1 MPQST
6 TWLDRLRVERV
17 VWTLDQRLYDLPRA
31 SRIAIRREVRQNLLS
46 ATSDIGATA
55 ALRQLGSTT
64 ELASEYL
71 TAEYGDGPRHSPIAA
86 CVFLAGFPL
95 LLIAVL
101 GEAARGFG
109 DGITAAHPHA
119 TGTFVWDGVS
129 LLQTKVTYTF
139 LNGHGTYIGGAMAPL
154 AWALL
159 ILGTVLAGRLW
170 RIVPTLRRRQA
181 MRAAS

>member
-1 MPQST
+1 MPQPT
-6 TWLDRLRVERV
+6 TWLDRLRLERV

-46 ATSDIGATA
+46 AARDIGASA
-55 ALRQLGSTT
+55 ALHQLGSTT

-71 TAEYGDGPRHSPIAA
+71 SAEYGDGPRHSWTAA

-95 LLIAVL
+95 LVIALL

-119 TGTFVWDGVS
+119 TGTFVWDGIS
-129 LLQTKVTYTF
+129 LLQTRVTYTF
-139 LNGHGTYIGGAMAPL
+139 VNGHGTYTGGAMAPL

-170 RIVPTLRRRQA
+170 RIVPTLRRR
-181 MRAAS
+181 RAARAAG